1 MSEETILNEG
11 ESFPAHF
18 VWKLPDGD
26 YLRAVF
32 MAEVLSLDW
41 SMERYMVRLGKLQAG
56 RQETPAGEARP
67 DREVN
72 PHYVALVHRIIGRRV
87 QLAFEAVD
95 GRPLLMRLPTL
106 TGEHNFFFRID
117 KDEEE

>member
-1 MSEETILNEG
+1 MSETILSEG

-32 MAEVLSLDW
+32 AAEILSLDW
-41 SMERYMVRLGKLQAG
+41 RMERYMVRLGQLQAG

-67 DREVN
+67 EREVN
-72 PHYVALVHRIIGRRV
+72 RLYVALVRRLIGRRV

-106 TGEHNFFFRID
+106 TGEHNFFFRYD
-117 KDEEE
+117 TDEEA